1 MMQQAVQYLS
11 RRLTQS
17 IKYQGFQ

>member
-1 MMQQAVQYLS
+1 MQQAVQYLS